1 MYDLC
6 KIIDSISSYKDYKQL
21 FPTSSKSSKGLSTLR
36 GKYTFDDQ
44 VFSIASSLGKGSSG
58 RVMKGFFGT
67 RPVVVKRNV
76 KVPFE
81 EDVNETIMQTRLY
94 CFLKQEGV
102 GKNIAQIPEAVFTAS
117 IPGFG
122 RVLGM
127 EGVDMS
133 MLEYVQSLRTSDQ
146 IPWLRSAIERICRLL
161 ILLQKQF
168 SFMHGDMHSEN
179 IMIRGDDVFL
189 IDFGMAS
196 AKFNKHPR
204 LITNSRYQK
213 TRFHSQLDLMTLLT
227 SLRED
232 LGISH
237 HDKAA
242 VWCGSFVEPYW
253 NVVRKGVLKYPN
265 SKLPYGAR
273 RTVRTAIDEIN
284 SSGEV
289 YYAHHLLYEDIGN
302 VSYPPCEPRNLLS
315 RLYSSKEGPTTLQQE
330 RLFEDI

>member
-6 KIIDSISSYKDYKQL
+6 KIIESIKSHEDHKQL
-21 FPTSSKSSKGLSTLR
+21 FPRASKATKGLTTLR
-36 GKYTFDDQ
+36 GKYNFDNQ
-44 VFSIASSLGKGSSG
+44 VFSITSSLGKGASG
-58 RVMKGFFGT
+58 RVMKGFFGI

-76 KVPFE
+76 NVPFQ
-81 EDVNETIMQTRLY
+81 EDVNESIMQTRLY

-102 GKNIAQIPEAVFTAS
+102 SKNIAQIPEAIFTAS

-127 EGVDMS
+127 EGVDTS
-133 MLEYVQSLRTSDQ
+133 MLEYVKSLKSSDQ
-146 IPWLRSAIERICRLL
+146 IPWLRSAIARVCRLL
-161 ILLQKQF
+161 ILLQKRF

-196 AKFNKHPR
+196 AKFDKHPR
-204 LITNSRYQK
+204 LITNTRYEK
-213 TRFHSQLDLMTLLT
+213 VRFHSQLDLMTLLT

-232 LGISH
+232 LGIVH

-242 VWCGSFVEPYW
+242 AWCGSFVNPYW
-253 NVVRKGVLKYPN
+253 DVVRKGVLETPN

-284 SSGEV
+284 TNGEV
-289 YYAHHLLYEDIGN
+289 YYAHHLLYEDIGR
-302 VSYPPCEPRNLLS
+302 VSYPPCEPQNLLS
-315 RLYSSKEGPTTLQQE
+315 LLYSSKAPTTLRQE